1 MTDTSISP
9 VADGAPD
16 SRRDIAFALGIVV
29 ILAVLFLPIPTF
41 LIDIG
46 LAMSIALS
54 VLILMVALWIQKP
67 LDFSSFPTILLI
79 ATMLRLSLNIATTR
93 VILANGHE
101 GLNAAGYVIN
111 GFSQF
116 VMGGDFVIG
125 LIVFAILVTVN
136 FLVIT
141 KGATRIAEVGAR
153 FTLDAIPGKQM
164 AIDADLS
171 AGLIDEK
178 QAQHRRKELE
188 EESSFFGAMDG
199 ASKFVRGDAI
209 AGLMITAINILGG
222 IVIGVT
228 RYDMTVA
235 SASDVFTKLSVG
247 DGLVSQIPALI
258 VSLAAGL
265 LVSKGGTR
273 GSTDKAVLGQ
283 LGGYPR
289 ALFVAAILM
298 GIFALMPGLPMLPFL
313 MLAGLMG
320 FIGYTIPK
328 RMAAQKKVEAEK
340 QRAAD
345 EQAKL
350 EEKDSVKETLKS
362 AEVELVLGKQ
372 LSAELMTRTGE
383 LARRVAKM
391 RRKFAEQYGFVVPDI
406 RVTDSLTLD
415 PKSYQ
420 IKIHGTII
428 TSQQLKVGEL
438 LVIPNADGAALP
450 VPADETREPAF
461 GLPAYWVP
469 QAYRDELKRR
479 GLTPAENITVILT
492 HLSEVIRNN
501 LPQLLSY
508 KDMRKLFDRLDP
520 EYQKLLDDIC
530 PAHTSFSGLQ
540 AVLKLLLA
548 ERVSIRNLNLIL
560 EAVAEIVPH
569 VRRSEQVVEHVRMR
583 IAQQICGDLAEGG
596 PLKVLRLGNRWDLA
610 FHNALKRDAKGDVI
624 EFDIEPQLVE
634 DFGAQMSEAV
644 KKHMKDGSRFAIVA
658 APDARAYVRMIVE
671 RMFPTLPVLSH
682 LEIAR
687 GVDVA
692 ALGSVS

>member
-1 MTDTSISP
+1 
-9 VADGAPD
+9 
-16 SRRDIAFALGIVV
+16 
-29 ILAVLFLPIPTF
+29 
-41 LIDIG
+41 
-46 LAMSIALS
+46 
-54 VLILMVALWIQKP
+54 
-67 LDFSSFPTILLI
+67 
-79 ATMLRLSLNIATTR
+79 MLRLSLNIATTR

-116 VMGGDFVIG
+116 VMSGDFVIG

-209 AGLMITAINILGG
+209 AGLIITAVNILGG

-273 GSTDKAVLGQ
+273 GSADKAVLGQ

-289 ALFVAAILM
+289 ALFVAAVLM
-298 GIFALMPGLPMLPFL
+298 GVFALMPGLPMLPFL
-313 MLAGLMG
+313 LLAGLMG

-328 RMAAQKKVEAEK
+328 RMAAQRKVEADK
-340 QRAAD
+340 KRAAD

-372 LSAELMTRTGE
+372 LSAELMTKTGE

-406 RVTDSLTLD
+406 RVTDSLILD

-428 TSQQLKVGEL
+428 ASQQLKVGEL
-438 LVIPNADGAALP
+438 LVIPSSDDAALP

-461 GLPAYWVP
+461 GMPAYWVP

-644 KKHMKDGSRFAIVA
+644 RKHMKDGSRFAIVA

>member
-1 MTDTSISP
+1 MTDTSLSP
-9 VADGAPD
+9 LADEAPE
-16 SRRDIAFALGIVV
+16 SRRDIGFALGIVV

-41 LIDIG
+41 LIDVG

-93 VILANGHE
+93 VILANGYE

-116 VMGGDFVIG
+116 VMSGDFVIG
-125 LIVFAILVTVN
+125 LIVFAILITVN
-136 FLVIT
+136 FMVIT

-153 FTLDAIPGKQM
+153 FTLDSIPGKQM

-171 AGLIDEK
+171 AGLIDDK
-178 QAQHRRKELE
+178 QAHNRRKELE

-199 ASKFVRGDAI
+199 ASKFVRGDAV
-209 AGLMITAINILGG
+209 AGLIITAVNILGG

-228 RYDMTVA
+228 RYDMSIGDA
-235 SASDVFTKLSVG
+235 ADVFTKLSVG

-273 GSTDKAVLGQ
+273 GSVEKAVLGQ

-289 ALFVAAILM
+289 ALFVAALLM
-298 GIFALMPGLPMLPFL
+298 GAFALMPGLPMLPFL
-313 MLAGLMG
+313 LLAGVLG
-320 FIGYTIPK
+320 FIGYTIPRK
-328 RMAAQKKVEAEK
+328 LAAAKAVERQKQQAAEDK
-340 QRAAD
+340 
-345 EQAKL
+345 AKA
-350 EEKDSVKETLKS
+350 EEKDSVKETLKTS
-362 AEVELVLGKQ
+362 EVELVLGKQ
-372 LSAELMTRTGE
+372 LSAELMTKHGE
-383 LARRVAKM
+383 LSRRVAKM
-391 RRKFAEQYGFVVPDI
+391 RRKFAETYGFVVPDI

-420 IKIHGTII
+420 IKIHGTIVA
-428 TSQQLKVGEL
+428 SQPMKVGEL
-438 LVIPNADGAALP
+438 LVIPATDDNLP
-450 VPADETREPAF
+450 VPADATREPAF
-461 GLPAYWVP
+461 GMPAFWVP
-469 QAYRDELKRR
+469 PAYRDELKRK
-479 GLTPAENITVILT
+479 GLEPAENNTVILT

-508 KDMRKLFDRLDP
+508 KDMRVLFNRLDP
-520 EYQKLLDDIC
+520 EYQKLLEDIC

-596 PLKVLRLGNRWDLA
+596 PLQVLRLGNRWDLA
-610 FHNALKRDAKGDVI
+610 FHNALKRDGKGEVI

-634 DFGAQMSEAV
+634 DFGTQMSEAV
-644 KKHMKDGSRFAIVA
+644 KKHMKSGKRFAVVA
-658 APDARAYVRMIVE
+658 APDARPYVRMIVE

>member
-1 MTDTSISP
+1 MSDTALSS
-9 VADGAPD
+9 VAADTPD
-16 SRRDIAFALGIVV
+16 SRRDVGFAVGIVM
-29 ILAVLFLPIPTF
+29 ILAVLFLPIPAF

-46 LAMSIALS
+46 LALSIALS
-54 VLILMVALWIQKP
+54 VLILMVALWIGKP
-67 LDFSSFPTILLI
+67 LEFSSFPTVLLI

-93 VILANGHE
+93 VILSDGHE
-101 GLNAAGYVIN
+101 GLNAAGYIIN

-116 VMGGDFVIG
+116 VMSGDFVIG
-125 LIVFAILVTVN
+125 LIVFAILITVN

-153 FTLDAIPGKQM
+153 FTLDSIPGKQM

-171 AGLIDEK
+171 AGLINDKE
-178 QAQHRRKELE
+178 AQRRRSELE

-209 AGLMITAINILGG
+209 AGLIITAVNILGG
-222 IVIGVT
+222 MVIGVT
-228 RYDMTVA
+228 RYDMSPGDA
-235 SASDVFTKLSVG
+235 ADVFTKLSVG

-298 GIFALMPGLPMLPFL
+298 GVFALMPGLPLLPFAL
-313 MLAGLMG
+313 LAALMG
-320 FIGYTIPK
+320 ATGYMIPK
-328 RMAAQKKVEAEK
+328 RRAAKQKLVDDKL
-340 QRAAD
+340 AAD
-345 EQAKL
+345 EEAKKL
-350 EEKDSVKETLKS
+350 ESRESVKESLKT
-362 AEVELVLGKQ
+362 AEIELCLGKQ
-372 LSAELMTRTGE
+372 ISGQLMAKHGE
-383 LARRVAKM
+383 LARRVGKM

-420 IKIHGTII
+420 IKIHGTVVAM
-428 TSQQLKVGEL
+428 QQLHVGEL
-438 LVIPNADGAALP
+438 LVISNKDEALP
-450 VPADETREPAF
+450 VPGDETREPAF
-461 GLPAYWVP
+461 GMPAFWVP
-469 QAYRDELKRR
+469 VAYREELVR
-479 GLTPAENITVILT
+479 GGFTPAENNTVILT

-508 KDMRKLFDRLDP
+508 KDMRNLFDRLDP
-520 EYQKLLDDIC
+520 EYRKLLDDIC
-530 PAHTSFSGLQ
+530 PAHTSYSGLQ

-548 ERVSIRNLNLIL
+548 ERVSIRNLHLML
-560 EAVAEIVPH
+560 EAIAEIVPH

-583 IAQQICGDLAEGG
+583 VAQQICGDLAEGG
-596 PLKVLRLGNRWDLA
+596 PLNILRLGNRWDLA
-610 FHNALKRDAKGDVI
+610 FHQSLKRDAKGEVI

-634 DFGAQMSEAV
+634 EFGSQMSDAV
-644 KKHMKDGSRFAIVA
+644 KMHMKDGKRFAIVA
-658 APDARAYVRMIVE
+658 APDARPYVRMIVE

-687 GVDVA
+687 GIDVQP
-692 ALGSVS
+692 LGSIS

>member
-1 MTDTSISP
+1 MSDTTLTSAGTST
-9 VADGAPD
+9 PD
-16 SRRDIAFALGIVV
+16 SRRDIGFAVGIVM

-116 VMGGDFVIG
+116 VMSGDFAIG

-171 AGLIDEK
+171 AGLINDKE
-178 QAQHRRKELE
+178 AQRRRSELE

-209 AGLMITAINILGG
+209 AGLIITAVNVLGG
-222 IVIGVT
+222 MVIGVT
-228 RYDMTVA
+228 RYSMSPGDA
-235 SASDVFTKLSVG
+235 ADVFTKLSVG

-289 ALFVAAILM
+289 ALYVAAILM
-298 GIFALMPGLPMLPFL
+298 GIFALMPGLPMIPFAL
-313 MLAGLMG
+313 LAGLMG
-320 FIGYTIPK
+320 FIGYAIPK
-328 RMAAQKKVEAEK
+328 RIAAKK
-340 QRAAD
+340 
-345 EQAKL
+345 KL
-350 EEKDSVKETLKS
+350 EDDQKALDDARNKQETRESVKESLKTS
-362 AEVELVLGKQ
+362 EIELCLGKQ
-372 LSAELMTRTGE
+372 ISSQLLANHGE
-383 LARRVAKM
+383 LARRVGKM
-391 RRKFAEQYGFVVPDI
+391 RRKFAEQFGFVVPDV

-420 IKIHGTII
+420 IKIHGTIVAQ
-428 TSQQLKVGEL
+428 QQLKVGEL
-438 LVIPNADGAALP
+438 LVMPSSDTNLP
-450 VPADETREPAF
+450 VPAEETREPAF
-461 GLPAYWVP
+461 GMPAFWVP
-469 QAYRDELKRR
+469 LAYRDELKRD
-479 GLTPAENITVILT
+479 GLEPADNNTVILT

-508 KDMRKLFDRLDP
+508 KDMRNLFDRLDP
-520 EYQKLLDDIC
+520 EYRKLLDDIC
-530 PAHTSFSGLQ
+530 PAHTSYSGLQ
-540 AVLKLLLA
+540 AVLKLLLS
-548 ERVSIRNLNLIL
+548 ERVSIRNLHLIL
-560 EAVAEIVPH
+560 EAIAEIVPH
-569 VRRSEQVVEHVRMR
+569 VRRSEQVAEHVRMR
-583 IAQQICGDLAEGG
+583 IAQQICGDLSQGG
-596 PLKVLRLGNRWDLA
+596 PLNVLRLGNRWDLA

-634 DFGAQMSEAV
+634 EFGNEMSEAV
-644 KKHMKDGSRFAIVA
+644 RKHLKTGKSFAIVA
-658 APDARAYVRMIVE
+658 TPDARPYVRMIVE

-692 ALGSVS
+692 SLGSVS

>member
-1 MTDTSISP
+1 MSDTTLSTTGQ
-9 VADGAPD
+9 DGPE
-16 SRRDIAFALGIVV
+16 SRRDIGFAVGIVL

-41 LIDIG
+41 LIDLG
-46 LAMSIALS
+46 LALSIALS

-93 VILANGHE
+93 VILSDGHE
-101 GLNAAGYVIN
+101 GLNAAGYIIN

-116 VMGGDFVIG
+116 VMSGDFVIG
-125 LIVFAILVTVN
+125 IIVFAILITVN

-171 AGLIDEK
+171 AGLINDKE
-178 QAQHRRKELE
+178 AQRRRSELE

-209 AGLMITAINILGG
+209 AGLIITAVNILGG
-222 IVIGVT
+222 MIIGVT
-228 RYDMTVA
+228 RHGMNPGDA
-235 SASDVFTKLSVG
+235 ADVFTKLSVG

-273 GSTDKAVLGQ
+273 GSADKAVLGQ

-289 ALFVAAILM
+289 ALYVAAILM
-298 GIFALMPGLPMLPFL
+298 AIFALMPGLPIVPFAL
-313 MLAGLMG
+313 LAALLG
-320 FIGYTIPK
+320 FTGYAIPK
-328 RMAAQKKVEAEK
+328 RMAAKRKREEEA
-340 QRAAD
+340 AAL
-345 EQAKL
+345 K
-350 EEKDSVKETLKS
+350 EEESRKESRESVKESLKT
-362 AEVELVLGKQ
+362 AEIELVLGKQ
-372 LSAELMTRTGE
+372 VSSQLLTNHGE
-383 LARRVAKM
+383 LARRVSKM
-391 RRKFAEQYGFVVPDI
+391 RRKFAEQFGFVVPDI
-406 RVTDSLTLD
+406 RVADSLTLD

-420 IKIHGTII
+420 IKIHGTIVA
-428 TSQQLKVGEL
+428 QHQLKVGEL
-438 LVIPNADGAALP
+438 LVMTTGDAAIP
-450 VPADETREPAF
+450 VPGEETKEPAF

-469 QAYRDELKRR
+469 AAYRDELKRD
-479 GLTPAENITVILT
+479 GLETAENNTVILT

-508 KDMRKLFDRLDP
+508 KDMRNLIDRLDP
-520 EYQKLLDDIC
+520 EYKKLLDDIC
-530 PAHTSFSGLQ
+530 PAHTSYSGLQ
-540 AVLKLLLA
+540 AVLKLLLS
-548 ERVSIRNLNLIL
+548 ERVSIRNLHLIL

-569 VRRSEQVVEHVRMR
+569 VRRSEQVAEHVRMR
-583 IAQQICGDLAEGG
+583 IAQQICGDLSQGG
-596 PLKVLRLGNRWDLA
+596 PLNILRMGNRWDLA
-610 FHNALKRDAKGDVI
+610 FHNALKRDAKGDVV

-634 DFGAQMSEAV
+634 EFGNEMSLAV
-644 KKHMKDGSRFAIVA
+644 RKHLKSGKQFAIVA
-658 APDARAYVRMIVE
+658 APDARPYVRMIVE

-687 GVDVA
+687 GIDVS

>member
-1 MTDTSISP
+1 
-9 VADGAPD
+9 
-16 SRRDIAFALGIVV
+16 
-29 ILAVLFLPIPTF
+29 
-41 LIDIG
+41 
-46 LAMSIALS
+46 
-54 VLILMVALWIQKP
+54 
-67 LDFSSFPTILLI
+67 
-79 ATMLRLSLNIATTR
+79 
-93 VILANGHE
+93 
-101 GLNAAGYVIN
+101 
-111 GFSQF
+111 
-116 VMGGDFVIG
+116 
-125 LIVFAILVTVN
+125 
-136 FLVIT
+136 
-141 KGATRIAEVGAR
+141 
-153 FTLDAIPGKQM
+153 
-164 AIDADLS
+164 
-171 AGLIDEK
+171 
-178 QAQHRRKELE
+178 
-188 EESSFFGAMDG
+188 
-199 ASKFVRGDAI
+199 
-209 AGLMITAINILGG
+209 
-222 IVIGVT
+222 
-228 RYDMTVA
+228 
-235 SASDVFTKLSVG
+235 
-247 DGLVSQIPALI
+247 
-258 VSLAAGL
+258 
-265 LVSKGGTR
+265 
-273 GSTDKAVLGQ
+273 
-283 LGGYPR
+283 
-289 ALFVAAILM
+289 VAAILM
-298 GIFALMPGLPMLPFL
+298 AIFALMPGLPMLPFL
-313 MLAGLMG
+313 LLACLMG
-320 FIGYTIPK
+320 FIGYAIP
-328 RMAAQKKVEAEK
+328 RRLAAAKKVEDDK
-340 QRAAD
+340 KRAAE

-372 LSAELMTRTGE
+372 LSAELLTRTGE
-383 LARRVAKM
+383 LSRRVAKM

-428 TSQQLKVGEL
+428 ASQHLKVGEL
-438 LVIPNADGAALP
+438 LVIPHNDDALP
-450 VPADETREPAF
+450 VPADQTREPAF
-461 GLPAYWVP
+461 GMPAYWVP
-469 QAYRDELKRR
+469 QAYKDELKRR
-479 GLTPAENITVILT
+479 GMTPAENITVILT

-610 FHNALKRDAKGDVI
+610 FHNALKRDGKGDVI

-634 DFGAQMSEAV
+634 EFGTQMSEAV
-644 KKHMKDGSRFAIVA
+644 KKHMKDGSRFAVVA
-658 APDARAYVRMIVE
+658 APDARPYVRMIVE

>member
-1 MTDTSISP
+1 MSDTTLNP
-9 VADGAPD
+9 AGANAPD
-16 SRRDIAFALGIVV
+16 SRRDIGFAIGIVL

-41 LIDIG
+41 LIDVG

-116 VMGGDFVIG
+116 VMSGDFAIG

-171 AGLIDEK
+171 AGLINDKE
-178 QAQHRRKELE
+178 AQRRRSELE

-209 AGLMITAINILGG
+209 AGLIITAVNVLGG
-222 IVIGVT
+222 MVIGVT
-228 RYDMTVA
+228 RYGMSPSDA
-235 SASDVFTKLSVG
+235 ADVFTKLSVG

-273 GSTDKAVLGQ
+273 GSADKAVLGQ

-289 ALFVAAILM
+289 ALYVAAILM
-298 GIFALMPGLPMLPFL
+298 GIFALMPGLPMVPFAL
-313 MLAGLMG
+313 LAGLMG
-320 FIGYTIPK
+320 FTGYAIPR
-328 RMAAQKKVEAEK
+328 RMAAKKKEEDEK
-340 QRAAD
+340 KAQEDARTKQ
-345 EQAKL
+345 ESR
-350 EEKDSVKETLKS
+350 ESVKESLKTS
-362 AEVELVLGKQ
+362 EIELCLGKQ
-372 LSAELMTRTGE
+372 ISSQLLANHGE
-383 LARRVAKM
+383 LARRVGKM
-391 RRKFAEQYGFVVPDI
+391 RRKFAEQYGFVVPDV

-420 IKIHGTII
+420 IKIHGTIVAQ
-428 TSQQLKVGEL
+428 QQLKVGEL
-438 LVIPNADGAALP
+438 LVMPASDAHLP
-450 VPADETREPAF
+450 VPAEETREPAF
-461 GLPAYWVP
+461 GMPAFWVP
-469 QAYRDELKRR
+469 LAYRDELKRD
-479 GLTPAENITVILT
+479 GLEPADNNTVILT

-508 KDMRKLFDRLDP
+508 KDMRNLFDRLDP
-520 EYQKLLDDIC
+520 EYRKLLDDIC
-530 PAHTSFSGLQ
+530 PAHTSYSGLQ
-540 AVLKLLLA
+540 AVLKLLLS
-548 ERVSIRNLNLIL
+548 ERVSIRNLHLIL
-560 EAVAEIVPH
+560 EAIAEIVPH
-569 VRRSEQVVEHVRMR
+569 VRRSEQVAEHVRMR
-583 IAQQICGDLAEGG
+583 IAQQICGDLSQGG
-596 PLKVLRLGNRWDLA
+596 PLNVLRLGNRWDLA

-634 DFGAQMSEAV
+634 EFGNEVSDAV
-644 KKHMKDGSRFAIVA
+644 RKHLKAGRNFAIVA
-658 APDARAYVRMIVE
+658 TPDARPYVRMIVE

-692 ALGSVS
+692 SLGSVS